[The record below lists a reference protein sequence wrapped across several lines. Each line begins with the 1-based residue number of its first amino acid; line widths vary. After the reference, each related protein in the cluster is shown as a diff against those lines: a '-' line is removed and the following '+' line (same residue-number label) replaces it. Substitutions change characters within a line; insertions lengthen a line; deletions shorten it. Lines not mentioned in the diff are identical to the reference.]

1 MKNNYTLLLL
11 LFILNSVDRY
21 HYYTCYG
28 RGHGNPE
35 KSTGP
40 PSPASASKKLI
51 ITAIAASSLVPKLDN
66 CCGDGVIIS
75 PSMFPESPGIK
86 SIWIIK
92 NLKVECS

>member
-1 MKNNYTLLLL
+1 M
-11 LFILNSVDRY
+11 NSVDRY
-21 HYYTCYG
+21 RYYTRYG

-51 ITAIAASSLVPKLDN
+51 MTAIAASSLVPKLDN

-75 PSMFPESPGIK
+75 PSIFPESPGIK

-92 NLKVECS
+92 NLKMECS